1 MQTQTLLKLNQI
13 GYLALLLLL
22 GSYFVQLGLN
32 GTYSWIFSL
41 LWIVPLLFPI
51 RGIIKGKPYTF
62 AWASFILCIYLLHSF
77 TLLYVEES
85 IRAFAIVE
93 SVLLMGLL
101 IGFSYYARLRGR
113 ELGLGLKKKK
123 KD

>member
-22 GSYFVQLGLN
+22 GGYFVQLGLN

-62 AWASFILCIYLLHSF
+62 AWASFILCLYLLHSF
-77 TLLYVEES
+77 TLLYVEDS
-85 IRAFAIVE
+85 IRAFSIVE